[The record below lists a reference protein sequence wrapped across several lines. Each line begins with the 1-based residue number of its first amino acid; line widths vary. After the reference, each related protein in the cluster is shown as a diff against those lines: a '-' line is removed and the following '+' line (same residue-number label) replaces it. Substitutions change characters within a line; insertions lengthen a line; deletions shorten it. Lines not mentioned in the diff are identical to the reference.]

1 MWKNCQY
8 NLPSDKMYYMENTE
22 AKQKFVELRAKG
34 NSFQKIAEEL
44 GVTKQTLIN
53 WSKDLQSEIRN
64 LQALEHDVLLSKYKI
79 TKEHQIELYG
89 ELLEK
94 ISTELKSRNLQ
105 DLSVDKLYGV
115 YFKLMEN
122 MRNVGDE
129 ITLERELE
137 WETVK
142 NKTFWT
148 V

>member
-1 MWKNCQY
+1 
-8 NLPSDKMYYMENTE
+8 MYYMENTE